1 MKRFLL
7 TGFILFIIIFFSISN
22 NVESEEPKYVYSIGK
37 VVGIKA
43 ETEGVLVIG
52 YENDDSEYIGG
63 IKIGDT
69 ILEID
74 NKKIENVNQIPE
86 ILKNIDNSKVEVL
99 IKRDDEY
106 KKELVKIDKKNSRLG
121 LWVRDK
127 VSGIG
132 TLTFYDVENE
142 KFKGI
147 GHPITDSDTNEL
159 LDIKIGNIYYPQNI
173 SIKKPNGNVGY
184 IKGEFDFKNPI
195 GNFKNNYNYGI
206 SADINLKTDD
216 YQMIEL
222 GNKYDIKTGKAYILF
237 ENKDRKVESY
247 EIKIDEIYL
256 ENKDSKQIL
265 LEIVDKSL
273 LDYTGGIVQG
283 MSGAPIIQ
291 DNKIIGAI
299 THVFKDDAKKGYGI
313 FIDEM
318 IELDENNK
326 N

>member
-1 MKRFLL
+1 
-7 TGFILFIIIFFSISN
+7 
-22 NVESEEPKYVYSIGK
+22 
-37 VVGIKA
+37 
-43 ETEGVLVIG
+43 
-52 YENDDSEYIGG
+52 
-63 IKIGDT
+63 
-69 ILEID
+69 
-74 NKKIENVNQIPE
+74 
-86 ILKNIDNSKVEVL
+86 
-99 IKRDDEY
+99 
-106 KKELVKIDKKNSRLG
+106 
-121 LWVRDK
+121 
-127 VSGIG
+127 
-132 TLTFYDVENE
+132 
-142 KFKGI
+142 
-147 GHPITDSDTNEL
+147 
-159 LDIKIGNIYYPQNI
+159 
-173 SIKKPNGNVGY
+173 
-184 IKGEFDFKNPI
+184 
-195 GNFKNNYNYGI
+195 
-206 SADINLKTDD
+206 
-216 YQMIEL
+216 MIEL

-256 ENKDSKQIL
+256 ENKNSKQIL